1 MPRSQRL
8 LALVAIAGLVAVG
21 ALIFP
26 DFRAAL
32 VIAALVTLGLAA
44 LVAGPTP

>member
-1 MPRSQRL
+1 MSRSTRL
-8 LALVAIAGLVAVG
+8 LALVAVAGLIALG

-32 VIAALVTLGLAA
+32 VIVALLVLALTA
-44 LVAGPTP
+44 LVAGPGL